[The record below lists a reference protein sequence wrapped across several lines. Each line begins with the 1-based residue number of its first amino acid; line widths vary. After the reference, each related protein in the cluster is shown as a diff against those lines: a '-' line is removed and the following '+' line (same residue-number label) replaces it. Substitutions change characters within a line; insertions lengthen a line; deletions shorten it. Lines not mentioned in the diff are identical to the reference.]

1 MKMLTNHQKLQ
12 AAATA
17 ATHQFDPT
25 RHDSR
30 GLWIVRPGAWS
41 QSDQVLWNPLDRDED
56 AESLREQFGL
66 IVWPPTPDYP
76 YTVCQN
82 SDASVETWSANNRDK
97 RRARCVTIVDAV
109 IQIGKKK

>member
-1 MKMLTNHQKLQ
+1 MTDHDLLQ

-17 ATHQFDPT
+17 AGYHFDPT

-30 GLWIVRPGAWS
+30 GLWIVRPGAEF
-41 QSDQVLWNPLDRDED
+41 QEDQVLWNPLDRDED
-56 AESLREQFGL
+56 ADRLCHVFDL
-66 IVWPPTPDYP
+66 TTIPPTPAYP

-82 SDASVETWSANNRDK
+82 SDASVETWSANNGDK
-97 RRARCVTIVDAV
+97 RRARRVTIVDAV